1 MRNISFNR
9 FDHRNGIIFDAVF
22 LLRLILAERRREFLK
37 DNVKGNIFLILAAL
51 VWGCSLVAQKAGLR
65 YMDPFTF
72 TAIRFLAGG
81 LLMLP
86 LVKAAE
92 RRKKE
97 RGEEGRQTGEGRR
110 ISRAVTIKGA
120 LICGTAIASLNI
132 LQQYGLEYTTVGK
145 GGFITALYILLTPL
159 LGMLLGKKTGR
170 NTWAGVAI
178 GLAGMYML
186 CLFGGADRINPGD
199 LLMLC
204 ASVACAVHLHAV
216 DHFVGHMDPVK
227 LSCYQFI
234 AAGMISAVI
243 SINLGLDDSF
253 RKTHPRE
260 IVISAMQDDPA
271 YDDVVGITERAFTE
285 QGLSLEHI
293 TDYRDLS
300 FTTVYEEDKDY
311 FSTDTSKYSSGLSM
325 FNAANRLTTLFFVP
339 LEDYNRCM
347 GTDETLSGGEVL
359 VYSSGDPLE
368 SGSINVFDS
377 SFKVKKTL
385 DEFMPVSNTLSYL
398 YESHFIVVDDIE
410 SLDEIAREQ
419 SRVYGDSSSF
429 IAREFMADV
438 SGGSDAHKPQIAD
451 AYDDIEQQLEGIEF
465 SGYVE
470 CSSIEAET
478 YGDNLAGL
486 FFIGIFLSMLF
497 VMATVLIMYYKQITE
512 GHEDKERYEIMQN
525 VGMSH
530 REVRKSIN
538 SQVLTVFFLPLIAA
552 GIHMAFAFP
561 FIYRIMTM
569 LGLVD
574 MKLYAM
580 CNAGCF
586 LVFALFYAA
595 VYMLTSRLYYRI
607 VRK

>member
-86 LVKAAE
+86 FVKAAE

-120 LICGTAIASLNI
+120 LVCGTAIASLNI

-234 AAGMISAVI
+234 AAGVISAVI
-243 SINLGLDDSF
+243 SVILYPQTPAEIWNAAADAAIPLLYASLFSCVLGYTFQTMGQKLTAPSVASL
-253 RKTHPRE
+253 
-260 IVISAMQDDPA
+260 I
-271 YDDVVGITERAFTE
+271 
-285 QGLSLEHI
+285 LSLE
-293 TDYRDLS
+293 
-300 FTTVYEEDKDY
+300 TV
-311 FSTDTSKYSSGLSM
+311 FSLIAGM
-325 FNAANRLTTLFFVP
+325 IFFH
-339 LEDYNRCM
+339 
-347 GTDETLSGGEVL
+347 EVL
-359 VYSSGDPLE
+359 AP
-368 SGSINVFDS
+368 
-377 SFKVKKTL
+377 
-385 DEFMPVSNTLSYL
+385 
-398 YESHFIVVDDIE
+398 
-410 SLDEIAREQ
+410 
-419 SRVYGDSSSF
+419 
-429 IAREFMADV
+429 
-438 SGGSDAHKPQIAD
+438 
-451 AYDDIEQQLEGIEF
+451 
-465 SGYVE
+465 
-470 CSSIEAET
+470 
-478 YGDNLAGL
+478 
-486 FFIGIFLSMLF
+486 
-497 VMATVLIMYYKQITE
+497 
-512 GHEDKERYEIMQN
+512 HEY
-525 VGMSH
+525 
-530 REVRKSIN
+530 
-538 SQVLTVFFLPLIAA
+538 
-552 GIHMAFAFP
+552 
-561 FIYRIMTM
+561 
-569 LGLVD
+569 
-574 MKLYAM
+574 
-580 CNAGCF
+580 AGC
-586 LVFALFYAA
+586 ALMFTAIIVSQLPDRRGINA
-595 VYMLTSRLYYRI
+595 V
-607 VRK
+607 KNAK